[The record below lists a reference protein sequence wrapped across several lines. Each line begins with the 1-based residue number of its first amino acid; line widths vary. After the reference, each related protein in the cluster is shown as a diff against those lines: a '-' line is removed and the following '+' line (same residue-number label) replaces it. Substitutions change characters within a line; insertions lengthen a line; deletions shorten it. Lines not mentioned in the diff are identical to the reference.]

1 MSPKVA
7 GFTENE
13 VEYYSRQMVMKDFG
27 VEGQRRLKQAKVCV
41 VGLGGL
47 GSPVSIQ
54 LATMGT

>member
-1 MSPKVA
+1 MSFKIPSFA
-7 GFTENE
+7 ENE

-27 VEGQRRLKQAKVCV
+27 VEGQRRLKRAKVCV